1 MNNNNNNN
9 INYNTK
15 YECLYLKDDLFI
27 LEDNL
32 TNDEKDFYREII
44 YRKDLFNIF
53 YLDEYDNES
62 INKLDNILES
72 LYKILRENNELNELC
87 KNASNLIYSEN
98 NEDGLKIL
106 YNYDFM
112 NYTHL
117 CVSEFLEKGHINY
130 KYINKLKNKLY

>member
-1 MNNNNNNN
+1 MNNNNN

-117 CVSEFLEKGHINY
+117 CVSEFLEKGNINY